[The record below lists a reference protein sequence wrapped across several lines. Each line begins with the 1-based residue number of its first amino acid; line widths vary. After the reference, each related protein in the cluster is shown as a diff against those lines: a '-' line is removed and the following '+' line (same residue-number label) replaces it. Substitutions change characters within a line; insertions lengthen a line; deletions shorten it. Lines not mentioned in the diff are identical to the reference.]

1 MISKR
6 VHEREIWFLS
16 DFYTILYVIYYV
28 ILMSERS
35 LSKLIGVILL
45 LRSIWSR
52 SVISKE
58 HWFSFTVV
66 FHFKDFSIYL
76 EILGTGTLKFTVK
89 FDGLLIVVDKTIKM
103 ETDYKA
109 EKRRYIP
116 EAQS

>member
-6 VHEREIWFLS
+6 VHNEREIWFLS
-16 DFYTILYVIYYV
+16 DFYAILYVIYYV

-58 HWFSFTVV
+58 QWFSFTVV
-66 FHFKDFSIYL
+66 FHFKDLSIYL
-76 EILGTGTLKFTVK
+76 EILGPAQI
-89 FDGLLIVVDKTIKM
+89 DGLLIVVDKIIKM